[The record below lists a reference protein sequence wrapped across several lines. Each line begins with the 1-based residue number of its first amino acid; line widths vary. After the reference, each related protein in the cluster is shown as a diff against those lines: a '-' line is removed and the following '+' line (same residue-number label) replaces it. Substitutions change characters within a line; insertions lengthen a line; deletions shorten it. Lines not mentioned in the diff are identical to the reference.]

1 MFKSIQIIHKN
12 DPVSNSIAEK
22 IKKRINYVEPT
33 EPKEPDVVISIGGD
47 GTILRSVHEHIDRID
62 DIIIFGVM
70 TGHLG
75 FFMDFTDSMI
85 DEMLESI
92 LKNTYNIHTFSIAEA
107 ILETKN
113 ETKKFYALNE
123 FQLVKSFKVVAF
135 DLFIDSR
142 KFETFRGNGLCF
154 STPAGSTG
162 MNKSL
167 GGAIV
172 DPRLE
177 SIQVT
182 ELASINSNAYRTI
195 GTSMLF
201 SRGRKISIEP
211 QGTPLELDF
220 CYDHLMERVNDV
232 QKLSVKLSS
241 KKLRIAY
248 IKDNPFFERVR
259 KAFL

>member
-1 MFKSIQIIHKN
+1 MFKSIQVIHKN
-12 DPVSNSIAEK
+12 DPVSNAIAEK
-22 IKKRINYVEPT
+22 IKKRLDYIEPVN
-33 EPKEPDVVISIGGD
+33 PKVVISIGGD
-47 GTILRSVHEHIDRID
+47 GTILRSVHEHMDRID
-62 DIIIFGVM
+62 DVTIFGVM

-75 FFMDFTDSMI
+75 FFMDFTESMI
-85 DEMLESI
+85 DEMLHSI
-92 LKNTYNIHTFSIAEA
+92 LKSTYNIHTFSIAEA
-107 ILETKN
+107 ILETKH

-135 DLFIDSR
+135 DLFIDGR

-211 QGTPLELDF
+211 QGTLELDF
-220 CYDHLMERVNDV
+220 CFDHMMERVNDV
-232 QKLSVKLSS
+232 QKLAVKLSS